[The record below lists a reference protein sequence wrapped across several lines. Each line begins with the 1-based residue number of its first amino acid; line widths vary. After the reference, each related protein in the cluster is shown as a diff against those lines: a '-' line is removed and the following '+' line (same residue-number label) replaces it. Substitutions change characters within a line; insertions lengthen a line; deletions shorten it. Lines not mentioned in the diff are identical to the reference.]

1 MLKNYL
7 KISLRNIW
15 KHKGYSFINIAG
27 LAVGMACTLFILLWI
42 QDELSFDRFH
52 VNAETLYRVEQDQAG
67 GQGTFHVYVTPYP
80 MGPGLKAAIPEI
92 KDSTRVA
99 RPGTLLVRYGENAFF
114 ESRVGAVDPS
124 ILGMFTFPLVRG
136 HAETALS
143 RPGSLVITEDMAKKY
158 FGAEDPIGKTV
169 TINNTYPFSVT
180 GVAKNVPTN
189 STLIFDMLVPFDFV
203 KTLGQ
208 YNDSWGSNSILTFVQ
223 LHEKSSAP
231 AANQK
236 ITRLVWDRTLQG
248 LKADA
253 ENWKK
258 IQSDPAA
265 RKRFDNYVG
274 PQFMLMPLVDI
285 NLYGYF
291 GFGRNNQAI
300 QYVYTFAAIALFVLL
315 IACINF
321 MNLATARSAN
331 RAREV
336 GLRKVVG
343 ALRKS
348 IAGRFYGESILTA
361 VLAGLVALGLVV
373 ALLPVFNTLSGKQ
386 MILAALLNWKFI
398 LGILAVTIVTGIV
411 SGSYPALFLS
421 AFRPVR
427 VLKGNLSG
435 GARSALFRKTLVVI
449 QFGLSVL
456 LLISM
461 GAVSRQLDYMRNKKL
476 GYDKEHLI
484 YLPLR
489 GDTPKIYPT
498 FKDELLKT
506 PRILGVTATHQPPT
520 SISSNSWGADWDG
533 KDPERRV
540 LIGLGFVDFDYPENM
555 KIDMAAGRTFSK
567 AFSTDLGRAFL
578 VNEQVP
584 KLMGLDAASA
594 VGKRFE
600 FMGINGTIVGV
611 MKNFH
616 YQSVRN
622 SIEPLAVA
630 VVPANLRFAVVRLK
644 AGEIPA
650 SLDSVKST
658 WRKVYPQYPFEYR
671 FFDEDFG
678 RMYQSDARMGSILK
692 VFAGMAVIIAC
703 LGLFGLAS
711 YTAEQR
717 TKEIGVRKVLG
728 ASTPGIVLLLSKEF
742 AKWVVTAN
750 FLAWPLAYLI
760 MRKWLQGFAFRT
772 GLPWWLFVL
781 AGAGALAV
789 ALITVSYQAI
799 RAALANP
806 ANALKYE

>member
-1 MLKNYL
+1 MFRNYL
-7 KISLRNIW
+7 KIALRNLW
-15 KHKGYSFINIAG
+15 RHKGYSLINIAG
-27 LAVGMACTLFILLWI
+27 LAVGMACALFILLWV

-52 VNAETLYRVEQDQAG
+52 VNAKNLYRVEQDQAG

-80 MGPGLKAAIPEI
+80 MGPGLKAEIPEI

-124 ILGMFTFPLVRG
+124 VFEMFTFPLIRG
-136 HAETALS
+136 NAEAALS
-143 RPGSLVITEDMAKKY
+143 QPGSLVITEDMAKKY
-158 FGAEDPIGKTV
+158 FGDGDPIGKTV

-180 GVAKNVPTN
+180 GVAKNVPAN
-189 STLIFDMLVPFDFV
+189 STLMFDMLVPFDFV
-203 KTLGQ
+203 KTLGL
-208 YNDSWGSNSILTFVQ
+208 YNDGWGNNNILTFVQ
-223 LHEKSSAP
+223 LHEKSSVP

-248 LKADA
+248 LRADA
-253 ENWKK
+253 ETWKK

-265 RKRFDNYVG
+265 RKRYDNYVG
-274 PQFMLMPLVDI
+274 PQFTLMPLIDI

-348 IAGRFYGESILTA
+348 IAGQFYGESILMA
-361 VLAGLVALGLVV
+361 VLACLVALGLVV
-373 ALLPVFNTLSGKQ
+373 ALFPVFNSLSGKQ
-386 MILAALLNWKFI
+386 MTLASLLNWKFI

-427 VLKGNLSG
+427 VLKGRLGG

-456 LLISM
+456 LLVSM
-461 GAVSRQLDYMRNKKL
+461 GVVSRQLDYMRNKKL
-476 GYDKEHLI
+476 GYDKEHLV

-489 GDTPKIYPT
+489 GETPKTLPA

-540 LIGLGFVDFDYPENM
+540 LIGFGFVDFDYPETM
-555 KIDMAAGRTFSK
+555 KIDLVAGRTFSK
-567 AFSTDLGRAFL
+567 AVASDLGRSFL
-578 VNEQVP
+578 VNEEVS

-594 VGKRFE
+594 VGKRFQ
-600 FMGINGTIVGV
+600 FAGINGTIIGV

-650 SLDSVKST
+650 SLDSVKSA
-658 WRKVYPQYPFEYR
+658 WRKVYPQYPVEYR

-692 VFAGMAVIIAC
+692 VFAGMAVVIAC

-742 AKWVVTAN
+742 AKWVLTAN
-750 FLAWPLAYLI
+750 LLAWPLAYFA
-760 MRKWLQGFAFRT
+760 MRKWLQGFAYKA
-772 GLPWWLFVL
+772 GLAWWLFVL